1 MSTQNPLTLVT
12 PIKDGHLEHLY
23 SYLKKVKYELEANKH
38 ELFERTKNI
47 HYLRWLIIDDKQ
59 SSNPHTIFFKHD
71 KESTPQLVFSSNF
84 DGSVD
89 AHLEDLSADVDG
101 ILDTEGNPYAESHL
115 IDTVYGCCIGYP
127 EEGERT
133 PATRK
138 EFFKKYMV
146 KTSAFYQGSPGRTVV
161 QILREN
167 KLRNYLK
174 DLIDAGSWDP
184 KLTPREIH
192 QYLKKQV
199 ASNDDFSGLQDKT
212 KLPRR
217 NWLKFILFILLVI
230 PLLPV
235 IIIWVLIV
243 QYFYEEKDEYY
254 VNTRS
259 DIDKEKIKVLEE
271 YEDLGT
277 EKDVKGKGQLT
288 DLPPVYYQNQFSQL
302 VDMKPGKVRLITFK
316 AMMLLARVLISSL
329 FVRGKLMGIPTIH
342 FARWVLFDDNKRVL
356 FFSNFDGSWQ
366 QYLGDFID
374 ESGWGLTGIFSNTT
388 VFPKSRFLGFTGVL
402 AKKKFI
408 STSHFLFPGGAYD
421 EEHFLAWSRDSE
433 LSTQIWYSAYPELSI
448 KNVNN
453 NSRLCYLL
461 SKDLSERGA
470 RRFFELI

>member
-1 MSTQNPLTLVT
+1 MSKQNPLTLVT
-12 PIKDGHLEHLY
+12 PIKDEHLEHLY
-23 SYLKKVKYELEANKH
+23 SYLKKMKYELEANKH

-59 SSNPHTIFFKHD
+59 SGRPHTIFFKND
-71 KESTPQLVFSSNF
+71 KEHKPKLIFSSNF

-89 AHLEDLSADVDG
+89 GHLEDLSDD
-101 ILDTEGNPYAESHL
+101 AESEL
-115 IDTVYGCCIGYP
+115 IDTVYACCHGYP
-127 EEGERT
+127 EKGTRT
-133 PATRK
+133 PESRK
-138 EFFKKYMV
+138 AFFEKHKV
-146 KTSAFYQGSPGRTVV
+146 KTAAFYQGSPGRTVV
-161 QILREN
+161 QILQEN

-174 DLIDAGSWDP
+174 KLIDTGSWDP
-184 KLTPREIH
+184 RLTPREIH
-192 QYLKKQV
+192 QQLKKQV
-199 ASNDDFSGLQDKT
+199 GANEDFEWLKE
-212 KLPRR
+212 KIKMPRR
-217 NWLKFILFILLVI
+217 NWVKFILFILLVI

-243 QYFYEEKDEYY
+243 QYFYEAKDEYY
-254 VNTRS
+254 VKTRS
-259 DIDKEKIKVLEE
+259 DLDKQKISVLEE

-277 EKDVKGKGQLT
+277 EKDVKGHGQLS

-302 VDMKPGKVRLITFK
+302 VEMKPGKVRLITFK

-453 NSRLCYLL
+453 NSRLRYLF

-470 RRFFELI
+470 KRFFELI